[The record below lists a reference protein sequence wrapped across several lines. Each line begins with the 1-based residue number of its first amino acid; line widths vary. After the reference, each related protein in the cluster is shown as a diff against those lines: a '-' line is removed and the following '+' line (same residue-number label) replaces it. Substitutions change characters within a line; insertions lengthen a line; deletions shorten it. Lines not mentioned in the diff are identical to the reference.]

1 MQKNLRASLSLMSRE
16 TVQELTDSGELN
28 KSYNC
33 TIWNEAL
40 IQNSAENDQK
50 LVLQLVPNCVVV

>member
-1 MQKNLRASLSLMSRE
+1 MSRE

-50 LVLQLVPNCVVV
+50 LVLELVPNCVVV

>member
-1 MQKNLRASLSLMSRE
+1 MTN
-16 TVQELTDSGELN
+16 SGELN

-40 IQNSAENDQK
+40 IQNSAGSDQK
-50 LVLQLVPNCVVV
+50 LAYDLVPNCVVVWERALYMQLLLKVQ